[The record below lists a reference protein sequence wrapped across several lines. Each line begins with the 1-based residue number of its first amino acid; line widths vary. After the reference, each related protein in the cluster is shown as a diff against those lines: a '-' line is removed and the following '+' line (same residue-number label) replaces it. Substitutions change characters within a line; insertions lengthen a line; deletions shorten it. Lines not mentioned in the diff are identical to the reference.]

1 MSITS
6 KQILQATGL
15 KSAKTLTRWAKSGII
30 PGPHVGTHPAG
41 RGKIAYWP
49 DWVLERCQRI
59 AGLIRQGHT
68 LGSAASVLENERTL
82 RLIDEV
88 EKSPDRGALLSK
100 KVQLPNGRE
109 TNLELFIDAF
119 IARAVDD
126 ITVGEALRNKL
137 IVQLRKAEVAEL
149 SLRLFH
155 AGYNPIC
162 LFNGER
168 IEVIPDFLVSHRLT
182 DEQSVGS
189 TCLLI
194 PTLPPLR
201 KAFSAFGRTLPKEP
215 VVRPAPKV
223 YAREGDTIVEYQIF
237 LGGQLGFELLR
248 ETANT
253 VGFAQQTAA
262 QDRIDGS

>member
-1 MSITS
+1 MF
-6 KQILQATGL
+6 
-15 KSAKTLTRWAKSGII
+15 
-30 PGPHVGTHPAG
+30 V
-41 RGKIAYWP
+41 
-49 DWVLERCQRI
+49 
-59 AGLIRQGHT
+59 
-68 LGSAASVLENERTL
+68 
-82 RLIDEV
+82 
-88 EKSPDRGALLSK
+88 
-100 KVQLPNGRE
+100 
-109 TNLELFIDAF
+109 DAF

-126 ITVGEALRNKL
+126 ITVGEALRNNL
-137 IVQLRKAEVAEL
+137 IVQLRKAAVAEL

-168 IEVIPDFLVSHRLT
+168 IEVIPDFLVSHRLN